1 MIVSF
6 KHKGLKRFYETGE
19 TRGIK
24 QSHSKKISQILSIMD
39 VANDIDDLD
48 IPSLRLHE
56 LKGNKKG
63 RWSVTINKNWRIT
76 FALNDGDF
84 EVLDY
89 EDYH

>member
-1 MIVSF
+1 
-6 KHKGLKRFYETGE
+6 
-19 TRGIK
+19 
-24 QSHSKKISQILSIMD
+24 MD